1 MNNPVLH
8 HSQSW
13 IVFTYVSFVAALA
26 MVVVGIILMPLDLAM
41 KGYLAMG
48 VAMLIQSCIT
58 LTKTLRDNDEAG
70 KLVNRLEDAR
80 TERLLM
86 DAVKGHPGDTDVA
99 VASRIPPFCAVV
111 LVSVLFRLQR
121 QFPEERARLADPVQ
135 DRRPSWRGPRDI
147 GGRRFHR
154 AVFSVVRPWR
164 AARRPLRQGG
174 SGAPA

>member
-13 IVFTYVSFVAALA
+13 IVFTYLSFVAALA
-26 MVVVGIILMPLDLAM
+26 MVVVGIILIPLDLAM

-86 DAVKGHPGDTDVA
+86 DVA
-99 VASRIPPFCAVV
+99 K
-111 LVSVLFRLQR
+111 
-121 QFPEERARLADPVQ
+121 VQ
-135 DRRPSWRGPRDI
+135 P
-147 GGRRFHR
+147 
-154 AVFSVVRPWR
+154 
-164 AARRPLRQGG
+164 
-174 SGAPA
+174 